1 MYRLQAMATRF
12 NVTYATTMVLR
23 ALAAGSRYGFEI
35 ADTAGLQTGTVYPAL
50 RRLESHGF
58 VTSAWEREAVAR
70 GAQRPARRYYQIT
83 RSGRAALADAE
94 PRFAALAAAPRK
106 ARNA

>member
-1 MYRLQAMATRF
+1 MTSRF

-35 ADTAGLQTGTVYPAL
+35 ADSAGLQTGTVYPAL
-50 RRLESHGF
+50 RRLETHGF
-58 VTSAWEREAVAR
+58 VTSSWEREAVAR
-70 GAQRPARRYYQIT
+70 GAHRPARRYYQIT
-83 RSGRAALADAE
+83 RAGRGALAHAE
-94 PRFAALAAAPRK
+94 PRFAGLAPIGRK